1 MTAGER
7 PHGTNALAQGT
18 RTQDAWIRR
27 LVLLVFA
34 LGVFVYRD
42 SIMDDTFIHLVYA
55 RNLRAA
61 GEIAFNPG
69 EPSQGATS
77 PAWMLLLAAAGAT
90 ETAARLLSVACGALS
105 VLVFAA
111 AARRLLGR
119 TAWATAAAV
128 AWAGS
133 LWLVRHA
140 PNGMETAAGALTV
153 LGAVELRARGGRSV
167 PRDAAVGIVLAL
179 AALVRPESMLL
190 ALVYAIQDLCTG
202 WGRRRLLAWLPAF
215 ALPVLAWAWFAH
227 DRTGQLLP
235 VTGAAKSGGF
245 HLHPAAWAVVL
256 WREIRVVAAAH
267 AVELCGLA
275 GAAGLALR
283 LDGRAAGRA
292 ALRHPLVPYGVFTA
306 GLLLAYALGDLQLQ
320 PRYLVPVLPCVVL
333 AGFAAWQHLIGG
345 GARAAALVAVA
356 SLAVGAVSGWRTV
369 YPATRDFGRG
379 VREVLKPI
387 ALDIAGRELPH
398 AVAASPDIGVLGYF
412 SGARILDL
420 GGLVDP
426 RVQRIVDTAGYDA
439 MLQDGLFLDL
449 GTPDFIVDRS
459 PERERFAG
467 LVTRGLRWRPLRT
480 GALRGLGIS
489 RPQTYYYTL
498 YALEP
503 ESAFG
508 AVRAASEPLAHVTPR
523 R

>member
-1 MTAGER
+1 MSTANR
-7 PHGTNALAQGT
+7 PFGANALAPDNSG
-18 RTQDAWIRR
+18 RDAWLRR

-61 GEIAFNPG
+61 GEVAFNPG

-90 ETAARLLSVACGALS
+90 ETAARLLSVACGALA

-111 AARRLLGR
+111 LARRILGR

-140 PNGMETAAGALTV
+140 PNGMETAAAALAV
-153 LGAVELRARGGRSV
+153 LAAVELRARGGRHV
-167 PRDAAVGIVLAL
+167 ARDAATGFVLAL
-179 AALVRPESMLL
+179 AVLVRPESALL
-190 ALVYAIQDLCTG
+190 AAVYGVQDLCSR
-202 WGRRRLLAWLPAF
+202 WGRRRLAVWLPAF

-245 HLHPAAWAVVL
+245 HWHPLAWAVVL
-256 WREIRVVAAAH
+256 WREIRVVAGAH
-267 AVELCGLA
+267 AAELCGLTVA
-275 GAAGLALR
+275 TVLALR
-283 LDGRAAGRA
+283 RGGRAPVRV
-292 ALRHPLVPYGVFTA
+292 ALAHPLLPYGLFTLA
-306 GLLLAYALGDLQLQ
+306 LVAAYALGDLQLQ

-333 AGFAAWQHLIGG
+333 AGFAAWRRLLGP
-345 GARAAALVAVA
+345 GARAAACIAAA

-379 VREVLKPI
+379 VREVLRPM
-387 ALDIAGRELPH
+387 ALDIAARELPH
-398 AVAASPDIGVLGYF
+398 AVVASPDIGVLGYF

-426 RVQRIVDTAGYDA
+426 RVQQIVDTVGYDA

-449 GTPDFIVDRS
+449 GTPEFVVDRS
-459 PERERFAG
+459 PQRERFAG

-508 AVRAASEPLAHVTPR
+508 AAGARSEPLAHAAPHR
-523 R
+523 